1 MARARNLK
9 PGFFLNDELA
19 ECDPLARLLFAGLWC
34 IADREGRLE
43 DRPKR
48 IKAEILPYDDCDVDK
63 FLNDLQSHGFIK
75 RYEVDGKRY
84 IQIINFKKHQN
95 PHIKENRKKVNK
107 RSSLVKRIRA
117 DRRIK
122 SVPMETVL
130 SPEQCSVM
138 RQFMTHLVFAK
149 KLNPELNVGQFMKEY
164 RKVM

>member
-1 MARARNLK
+1 MS
-9 PGFFLNDELA
+9 
-19 ECDPLARLLFAGLWC
+19 
-34 IADREGRLE
+34 
-43 DRPKR
+43 RPKLAPEEEQKR
-48 IKAEILPYDDCDVDK
+48 MRLYRQGMPDDKIAEVVGVTRRAICLWRHSRGLP
-63 FLNDLQSHGFIK
+63 LNRK
-75 RYEVDGKRY
+75 RTKRT
-84 IQIINFKKHQN
+84 
-95 PHIKENRKKVNK
+95 NRKKVNK